1 MTELPSS
8 VRWQLWIVA
17 FGFFMQ
23 SLDTTIV
30 NTALPSMAKSL
41 GESPLHMHMV
51 IVSYVLTVAIMLP
64 ASGWLADRVGVR
76 NIFFSAIILFTLG
89 SLFCAQAAT
98 LDQLVLARV
107 LQGVGG
113 AMMVPVGRLTV
124 MKIVPRAQY
133 MAAMTFVTLPG
144 QVGPLLGPALGG
156 LLVEYASWHW
166 IFLINIPVGIIGAIA
181 TLWLM
186 PNYTLQTRRFD
197 MFGFILLA
205 LGMATLTLALDGK
218 KGLGISPLLL
228 SALVVI
234 GVASIVLYLWY
245 ARGNDNALF
254 SLNLFRN
261 RTFSLGLSG
270 SFAGRIG
277 SGMLPFM
284 TPVFLQIGLGFTP
297 FHAGMMMIPMVL
309 GSMGMKRIVVQV
321 VNRFGY
327 RRVLMVATV
336 GLALVSLLF
345 MAVALAGWY
354 WLLPVVLFVQGMI
367 NSSRFSSMNT
377 LTLKDL
383 PDDLASSGNS
393 MLSMVMQLSMSI
405 GVTLAGMLLGLF
417 GQQHISADAAT
428 THQVFLYTYLSMA
441 VIIALPACLFPAF
454 RMILQAMPLSPD
466 IKGVSREAMASRYY
480 RQAVPGDFGHLHR
493 AADQHAL
500 GGAHQF

>member
-1 MTELPSS
+1 MTELPAS

-30 NTALPSMAKSL
+30 NTALPSMAASL

-51 IVSYVLTVAIMLP
+51 VVSYVLTVAVMLP

-76 NIFFSAIILFTLG
+76 NIFFTAIVLFTAG
-89 SLFCAQAAT
+89 SLFCSLAGT
-98 LDQLVLARV
+98 LNELVMARV

-124 MKIVPRAQY
+124 MKIVPRSQY

-156 LLVEYASWHW
+156 VLVEYASWHW
-166 IFLINIPVGIIGAIA
+166 IFLINIPVGIIGGIA
-181 TLWLM
+181 TLMLM

-197 MFGFILLA
+197 LSGFIVLA
-205 LGMATLTLALDGK
+205 LGMAVLTLALDGQ
-218 KGLGISPLLL
+218 KGLGISGLTLGIL
-228 SALVVI
+228 ITL
-234 GVASIVLYLWY
+234 GVMSILFYLWH
-245 ARGNDNALF
+245 AKDNDNALF
-254 SLNLFRN
+254 SLKLFRTP
-261 RTFSLGLSG
+261 TFSLGLAG

-284 TPVFLQIGLGFTP
+284 TPVFLQIGLGFSP
-297 FHAGMMMIPMVL
+297 FHAGLMMIPMVL

-327 RRVLMVATV
+327 RHVLVTTTI

-345 MAVALAGWY
+345 MATALAGWY
-354 WLLPVVLFVQGMI
+354 YALPLVLFIQGMV

-383 PDDLASSGNS
+383 PDEHASSGNS
-393 MLSMVMQLSMSI
+393 LLSMIMQLSMSI
-405 GVTLAGMLLGLF
+405 GVTVAGLLLGMF
-417 GQQHISADAAT
+417 GQQHVAADSAA
-428 THQVFLYTYLSMA
+428 THQVFMYTYLCMA
-441 VIIALPACLFPAF
+441 LIIALPALIFA
-454 RMILQAMPLSPD
+454 RVPD
-466 IKGVSREAMASRYY
+466 DVTKNVVIARRKRSE
-480 RQAVPGDFGHLHR
+480 Q
-493 AADQHAL
+493 
-500 GGAHQF
+500 

>member
-1 MTELPSS
+1 MEELPAS

-23 SLDTTIV
+23 ALDTTIV

-51 IVSYVLTVAIMLP
+51 VVAYVLTVAVMLP

-76 NIFFSAIILFTLG
+76 NIFFTAIVLFTAG
-89 SLFCAQAAT
+89 SVFCASANT
-98 LDQLVLARV
+98 LNELVMARV

-124 MKIVPRAQY
+124 MKIVPRSQY
-133 MAAMTFVTLPG
+133 MAAMTFVTIPG

-156 LLVEYASWHW
+156 ILVEYASWHW
-166 IFLINIPVGIIGAIA
+166 IFLINIPVGIVGAIA

-186 PNYTLQTRRFD
+186 PNYTMQTRRFD
-197 MFGFILLA
+197 MSGFIMLA
-205 LGMATLTLALDGK
+205 LGMATLTLALDGQH
-218 KGLGISPLLL
+218 GLGISTLTLAGLIAVGALSLLF
-228 SALVVI
+228 
-234 GVASIVLYLWY
+234 YLWH
-245 ARGNDNALF
+245 ARKNDNALF
-254 SLNLFRN
+254 SLNLFN
-261 RTFSLGLSG
+261 TRTFSLGLTG

-277 SGMLPFM
+277 SGMLPFI
-284 TPVFLQIGLGFTP
+284 TPVFLQIGLGFSP
-297 FHAGMMMIPMVL
+297 FHAGLMMIPMVL

-327 RRVLMVATV
+327 RQVLICATL
-336 GLALVSLLF
+336 GLALISLVF
-345 MAVALAGWY
+345 MTVALMGWY
-354 WLLPVVLFVQGMI
+354 WLLPLVLFLQGMI

-405 GVTLAGMLLGLF
+405 GVTVAGLLLGMY
-417 GQQHISADAAT
+417 GQNHISVDSAGS
-428 THQVFLYTYLSMA
+428 HQVFLYTYLSMA
-441 VIIALPACLFPAF
+441 VIIALPALIFA
-454 RMILQAMPLSPD
+454 RVPD
-466 IKGVSREAMASRYY
+466 DISKNIIIARRKRSE
-480 RQAVPGDFGHLHR
+480 P
-493 AADQHAL
+493 
-500 GGAHQF
+500 

>member
-1 MTELPSS
+1 MTDLPSS

-89 SLFCAQAAT
+89 SLFCAQANT

-124 MKIVPRAQY
+124 MKIVPRSQY

-156 LLVEYASWHW
+156 VLVEYASWHW

-181 TLWLM
+181 TLSLM

-197 MFGFILLA
+197 MLGFILLA
-205 LGMATLTLALDGK
+205 AGMATLTLALDGK
-218 KGLGISPLLL
+218 KGLGISPPLLA
-228 SALVVI
+228 ALVAI
-234 GVASIVLYLWY
+234 GIASIGLYLWH
-245 ARGNDNALF
+245 ARGNDGALF
-254 SLNLFRN
+254 SLDLFRN
-261 RTFSLGLSG
+261 RTFSLGLGG

-297 FHAGMMMIPMVL
+297 FHAGLMMIPMVL

-327 RRVLMVATV
+327 RRVLTVATL

-354 WLLPVVLFVQGMI
+354 WLLPVVLFLQGMI

-383 PDDLASSGNS
+383 PDPLASSGNS
-393 MLSMVMQLSMSI
+393 MLSMVMQLAMSI
-405 GVTLAGMLLGLF
+405 GVTIAGMLLGMF
-417 GQQHISADAAT
+417 GQQHLSTDAVTA
-428 THQVFLYTYLSMA
+428 HQVFLYTYLSMA
-441 VIIALPACLFPAF
+441 VIIALPALIFS
-454 RMILQAMPLSPD
+454 RVPD
-466 IKGVSREAMASRYY
+466 DIEGNTVIARRKRSE
-480 RQAVPGDFGHLHR
+480 P
-493 AADQHAL
+493 
-500 GGAHQF
+500 